1 VYRDT
6 TLIQFFDKLAVVVMY
21 EVNFDT
27 RCPSIQND
35 GWCFLTIDGLFIG
48 GYNAPIELP
57 GGAGGMWIEDT
68 EKTLLC

>member
-1 VYRDT
+1 MYRDT
-6 TLIQFFDKLAVVVMY
+6 TLIQFFDKFAVVVLY

-27 RCPSIQND
+27 CCSSVQND
-35 GWCFLTIDGLFIG
+35 GRCLLSIDGLFKG
-48 GYNAPIELP
+48 GYNAPIELS